1 MKPLARVVAAGL
13 LIAAT
18 LVWIDGATSPPAVA
32 IDHSRGHPGFCE
44 GDRGV
49 TVVVDF
55 QELGGQTIVRCHP
68 QGTAGS
74 GLDAL
79 RGAGIQVAGTQR
91 WGEGFVCRL
100 ENRPRADESLGV
112 EGQPGY
118 REACV
123 NTPPSAAYWS
133 YWHAG
138 NNCAWSYS
146 NWGVKN
152 RDFVQGGFE
161 GWSFSL
167 NGGADDAPR
176 PRVAA
181 VRPGTEGGSCTVSA
195 DPAPS
200 STNPMERQRGSTG
213 AAQPGAD
220 DVDTDSPRFRRS
232 AGQEGSTPAS
242 GGSLPAPMPRDAP
255 DDPADNVS
263 FTGGEDAD
271 DVRQAAA
278 EDAGAS
284 RYAPWAAASALLLL
298 VGSMWW
304 IERRRRRARQGE

>member
-1 MKPLARVVAAGL
+1 MNYLARIVAAGL
-13 LIAAT
+13 LVAAT
-18 LVWIDGATSPPAVA
+18 LVWLDSTSVLPAAA

-44 GDRGV
+44 DDRGV

-55 QELGGQTIVRCHP
+55 QDLGGQTIVRCNP
-68 QGTAGS
+68 QGSTGS

-79 RGAGIQVAGTQR
+79 RGAGIQVTGTQR

-100 ENRPRADESLGV
+100 ENRPAADESLALD
-112 EGQPGY
+112 GQSGY

-123 NTPPSAAYWS
+123 NTPPAGAYWS

-138 NNCAWSYS
+138 NNCAWAYS

-176 PRVAA
+176 PRIAA
-181 VRPGTEGGSCTVSA
+181 VRPGTEGGACSA
-195 DPAPS
+195 GSESAPS
-200 STNPMERQRGSTG
+200 SNNPMERQRGSTG
-213 AAQPGAD
+213 AGEPGAED
-220 DVDTDSPRFRRS
+220 IDTDSPRFRRS
-232 AGQEGSTPAS
+232 TSQDGATSAS
-242 GGSLPAPMPRDAP
+242 GGDLPAPKPRQVP

-263 FTGGEDAD
+263 FTGGEDAE
-271 DVRQAAA
+271 DVRQAVA

-284 RYAPWAAASALLLL
+284 RYAPWVAAGALVLL
-298 VGSMWW
+298 VVSMGWV
-304 IERRRRRARQGE
+304 ERRRRRTRQGG